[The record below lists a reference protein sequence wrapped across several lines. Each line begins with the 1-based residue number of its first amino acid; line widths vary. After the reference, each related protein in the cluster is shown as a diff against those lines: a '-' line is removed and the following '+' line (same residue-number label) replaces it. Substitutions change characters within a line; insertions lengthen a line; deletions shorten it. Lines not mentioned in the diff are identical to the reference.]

1 MDQRAQQQ
9 PPVDKTG
16 LIAVLVVMALMFGYY
31 ALVYAP
37 ARREWEE
44 KARDYQEWQRAQA
57 AQVDSQL
64 DANGD
69 VAPTDSEALAQG
81 GERGGDGQGASGAE
95 EPAPTPTVARDE
107 AVPFETPE
115 HAAVL
120 STAGASLRSLTFKHI
135 RESVY
140 APQQSRE
147 ADLREPELFQPL
159 HLYHP
164 EARSYALLPLD
175 PELADVA
182 TRDWEHRLLEGGGV
196 EFSTRLRGGLVLKK
210 TYLPPEA
217 PPAAEGED
225 EPPKLYHMRL
235 RVEVINPTGAPQQ
248 FGYYLYGPAGMVEQD
263 VGRAS
268 YGREYVLAARDPEGQ
283 LTSEVDVV
291 ADFEKA
297 DATKVSVS
305 GKVAY
310 WGLAT
315 KYFTALAIPDE
326 GTEVREADAQGL
338 LQAIGRP
345 LGQVDGLAPDAA
357 GHQGLA
363 RGLVPEF
370 TVPAGGREVQEF
382 LLYVGPRQDTE
393 VFDQPIYEEHG
404 LDELVYFGWFGSM
417 GRLLIWVLQGLHAVV
432 GNWGVSILLL
442 TFIVRG
448 MLMPL
453 SMWSQ
458 RNMFRMQKL
467 GPEINKLKEK
477 YSSKDGS
484 MTREQQQAFQAAQME
499 LWRKHEV
506 NPVGCIGPLF
516 LQMPIFIGLYNALN
530 YSFLLRH
537 SEFALWIT
545 DLSTPDVLFRLP
557 FSLPLLGTNAFSV
570 LPLVMVATYVL
581 QQQLQP
587 KPTDE
592 RMAEQQRV
600 MKWIMPLFGFLFY
613 TMPSGLMLYFITS
626 STWGI
631 AEQKVIKSKLEAQEG
646 PAAGAGAKGGGK
658 GKKAAK

>member
-1 MDQRAQQQ
+1 MDQRAQQK
-9 PPVDKTG
+9 PPGVDKSG
-16 LIAVLVVMALMFGYY
+16 LIAVLAVMALMFGYY
-31 ALVYAP
+31 AFVYVP
-37 ARREWEE
+37 ARRDWEE
-44 KARDYQEWQRAQA
+44 KARAYQEWQRSQA
-57 AQVDSQL
+57 AAVDSQEG
-64 DANGD
+64 ARQGGE
-69 VAPTDSEALAQG
+69 AAAIDSEAPTAA
-81 GERGGDGQGASGAE
+81 GEREPAGAGAE
-95 EPAPTPTVARDE
+95 EPEPRPAVARDE
-107 AVPFETPE
+107 AVPFATPE
-115 HAAVL
+115 HSVVL

-140 APQQSRE
+140 APVQSRE

-164 EARSYALLPLD
+164 EVRSYALLPLD
-175 PELADVA
+175 PKLADVA
-182 TRDWEHRLLEGGGV
+182 TRDWEHRALEGGGV
-196 EFSTRLRGGLVLKK
+196 EFTTRLRGGLVLKK

-217 PPAAEGED
+217 PPAAED
-225 EPPKLYHMRL
+225 EEERPKLYHMRL
-235 RVEVINPTGAPQQ
+235 RVEVVNPTDAPQQ

-263 VGRAS
+263 LGRAS
-268 YGREYVLAARDPEGQ
+268 YGHEYVLAARDPEGR
-283 LTSEVDVV
+283 LTSEVDVI
-291 ADFEKA
+291 ADFEKVGVP
-297 DATKVSVS
+297 DVSVS
-305 GKVAY
+305 GQVAY

-315 KYFTALAIPDE
+315 KYFTALAIPAK

-338 LQAIGRP
+338 LQATGRKVADADK
-345 LGQVDGLAPDAA
+345 QDPDAA
-357 GHQGLA
+357 GRQGLA

-370 TVPAGGREVQEF
+370 TVPPGGRQAQEF
-382 LLYVGPRQDTE
+382 MLYVGPRQDTE
-393 VFDQPIYEEHG
+393 VFDQPIYKEHG

-432 GNWGVSILLL
+432 GNWGVAILLL

-448 MLMPL
+448 LLMPL

-530 YSFLLRH
+530 YSFLLRQ

-545 DLSTPDVLFRLP
+545 DLSQPDVLFRLP

-570 LPLVMVATYVL
+570 LPLVMVATYVF

-592 RMAEQQRV
+592 RMAEQQR
-600 MKWIMPLFGFLFY
+600 MMRWIMPLFGFLFY

-626 STWGI
+626 SVWGM
-631 AEQKVIKSKLEAQEG
+631 AEQKVIKSKLEAEEG
-646 PAAGAGAKGGGK
+646 PAAGAASAGGGK
-658 GKKAAK
+658 DKKGKK